1 MATSPGI
8 GRRRFLTR
16 AATAVGA
23 AALTR
28 PHPADAASAPTSRPN
43 ILLICSDQQHWEAMG
58 VVDPRFDTPRLDALA
73 ATATRFEHAYC
84 TTPQCSPSRSTI
96 YTGLYPHRT
105 GVIGNIG
112 SIDHHG
118 EPVPDLR
125 PDLDTLAARL
135 RRAGYHTGYT
145 GKWHLGRHDVFTA
158 YFDEDHL
165 DGDAHGGA
173 TDQALAY
180 LTDRAREPER
190 PFALMVNYI
199 NPHDIY
205 DISYGDADLLARP
218 PTFRSPPPPS
228 FADTLEGKPVVHREF
243 MTDDQGQ
250 VLFGQDE
257 ERWER
262 YRDVYRDKCRL
273 LDAEVGRVLAAL
285 DASGLAER
293 TIVVFVSDHG
303 DMDTQHRL
311 IYKGPFMYDHM
322 VRVPLLIRVPEAF
335 GGAAPRVCP
344 DFAVLSDLT
353 PTLCAFAGTDGATQD
368 GASWRDF
375 LTGDGPPPHRD
386 YVVSQYYNKQS
397 WTNPIR
403 MLRTKEWK
411 YNRYIDHGEELYDL
425 RSDPH
430 ELRNLAT
437 DPGCARAKT
446 ELRAELD
453 HWMTEH
459 DDTAFDAYWS
469 TRRDGT
475 RRFDSPP
482 EARGA

>member
-1 MATSPGI
+1 MKTRGI

-16 AATAVGA
+16 ATAAIGT

-28 PHPADAASAPTSRPN
+28 SLPADAAEPTTRPN
-43 ILLICSDQQHWEAMG
+43 ILLICSDQQHWEALG
-58 VVDPRFDTPRLDALA
+58 VVDPRFDTPHLDALA

-118 EPVPDLR
+118 EPVPGLR
-125 PDLDTLAARL
+125 SDLDTLASRL

-145 GKWHLGRHDVFTA
+145 GKWHLDRHDVFTA
-158 YFDEDHL
+158 HFDEAQL

-173 TDQALAY
+173 TDQALTY
-180 LTDRAREPER
+180 LTERTREPER
-190 PFALMVNYI
+190 HFALMVNYI

-205 DISYGDADLLARP
+205 DISYGAPDLLARP

-243 MTDDQGQ
+243 MTDDQGK

-257 ERWER
+257 EFWER
-262 YRDVYRDKCRL
+262 YREVYRDKCRL
-273 LDAEVGRVLAAL
+273 LDVEVGRLLGAL

-311 IYKGPFMYDHM
+311 IYKGPFMYEHM

-335 GGAAPRVCP
+335 GGTGARVCP

-353 PTLCAFAGTDGATQD
+353 PTLCAFAETDGATPD
-368 GASWRDF
+368 GASWRGF
-375 LTGDGPPPHRD
+375 LTGDGPAPHRD

-403 MLRTKEWK
+403 MLRTKKWK

-425 RSDPH
+425 LSDPH
-430 ELRNLAT
+430 ELHNLAA
-437 DPGCARAKT
+437 DPGYARTKT
-446 ELRAELD
+446 ELRAGLD
-453 HWMTEH
+453 RWMTEH
-459 DDTAFDAYWS
+459 DDAAFDACWS
-469 TRRDGT
+469 THRDGT
-475 RRFDSPP
+475 RRFSPPP
-482 EARGA
+482 EAE